1 MFTSFRSIIVKGVGR
16 SLWLQPYRHQ
26 SPFNPCFKN
35 VAFFSRAYKQ
45 VLMKSGAKM
54 QKIFVFLA
62 WIKKNL

>member
-35 VAFFSRAYKQ
+35 VAFFQSGVQ
-45 VLMKSGAKM
+45 TDIMKSGAKM

>member
-35 VAFFSRAYKQ
+35 VAFHILRLVLNASRKNKRGQEYNQ
-45 VLMKSGAKM
+45 VKEISHI
-54 QKIFVFLA
+54 Q
-62 WIKKNL
+62 